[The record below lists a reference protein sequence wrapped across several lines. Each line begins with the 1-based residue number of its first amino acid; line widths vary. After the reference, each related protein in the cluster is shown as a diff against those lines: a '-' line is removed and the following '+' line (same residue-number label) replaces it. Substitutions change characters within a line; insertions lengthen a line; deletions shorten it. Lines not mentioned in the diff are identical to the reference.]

1 MKRYC
6 RRVVNEENGSML
18 QLGDWMLMFALCLF
32 LIKNLLRVSHLPH
45 SLIQNIVQ
53 LANLLILRM
62 SFKRLVT
69 EFIREPNDD
78 IPLKF
83 YYHGF
88 SWGLKKSQERK
99 DWKETQQ
106 GVTEKQ
112 RNTTHHRGACINREW
127 LRGDRDPVSRTNFN
141 KIHATPF
148 WISHCQRNLRET
160 KFSRPN
166 TNNSRITHTSWNKSR
181 ITCVQVFTNHVSF

>member
-1 MKRYC
+1 MNKKLSVRKNIITQGGIYTAVIVAVMKRYC
-6 RRVVNEENGSML
+6 RRIVNQENGSML

-32 LIKNLLRVSHLPH
+32 LIMRVSHLQH

-112 RNTTHHRGACINREW
+112 RNTTHHRSAYINTPKSDD
-127 LRGDRDPVSRTNFN
+127 GIANMSAFHYSNPQQVIVSL
-141 KIHATPF
+141 K
-148 WISHCQRNLRET
+148 
-160 KFSRPN
+160 
-166 TNNSRITHTSWNKSR
+166 
-181 ITCVQVFTNHVSF
+181 